1 MKEKLYSYLRVST
14 KVQEEE
20 LIHLEDIKKSLVQE
34 IDDLDN
40 QKESVDWISKYGDDI
55 SKQFEKPTSELLE
68 GIINKIIVSPVLGE
82 TREGKDTQR
91 GHILNIKFK
100 LSIVN
105 DGIEYNN
112 DRKKSD
118 GYSIVHETKNLLL
131 IKDSILG
138 VRVKKIHQI

>member
-20 LIHLEDIKKSLVQE
+20 LIHLEDRKKSLVQE